1 MSDKWD
7 LLIKNGL
14 IFDGTGTAP
23 IAGDIAIKDGR
34 IIQRGTNLDEL
45 KSGETLDA
53 TGDWVMPGLV
63 DVHTHYDL
71 EVELTPGLP
80 ESVRHGTTTVV
91 ISNCS
96 LGLAFGAQRKNGDDP
111 IVSCFARVENMPKHV
126 LKKVADLVDW
136 NDSGAY
142 LSHLETLKLGP
153 NIVPMVPHSMLR
165 IEVMGLDES
174 VSRHPSDD
182 ELSDMKSLLKTA
194 MDQGYA
200 GFSTDALPFHFLAN
214 DPHRN
219 KQIPTQ
225 FAPYKEIKALTSVV
239 RDYDRVW
246 QATPPKDKPLDVLKS
261 FLLTSGRIHKKP
273 LKTTVVAALDVSSN
287 KSIVKQGKFLARI
300 LNSRALNGRFYLQ
313 ALAAPFKIWSD
324 GAFSPL
330 AEEIDEMRELIETD
344 LEDRNRRREILSDP
358 DFQKRF
364 RAMWMSGKEGVSLAR
379 VKRKLRMEDYAFD
392 RSFDDMLIENCPI
405 KDWEGQTFGSVFE
418 QYKSGKGFGAEHLDD
433 MDAYFSDIKDE
444 ADFMIAALTAFD
456 TDIIWSTVTAN
467 RDLKMTRDLL
477 MDPLLLPGFNDSG
490 AHLTN
495 MAFYDCNL
503 RALKIANEGGELD
516 TSYMVKRLTKD
527 VSDIFG
533 VKAGSIEIGD
543 PADITI
549 INPNALKNYDG
560 EKNVIRVRR
569 DEFEHDQL
577 VNRSEDVVT
586 ATIIGGKIIWQNNQ
600 FANQINQ
607 ETYGRVLTAGNSLAF
622 ASA

>member
-1 MSDKWD
+1 
-7 LLIKNGL
+7 
-14 IFDGTGTAP
+14 
-23 IAGDIAIKDGR
+23 
-34 IIQRGTNLDEL
+34 
-45 KSGETLDA
+45 
-53 TGDWVMPGLV
+53 
-63 DVHTHYDL
+63 
-71 EVELTPGLP
+71 
-80 ESVRHGTTTVV
+80 
-91 ISNCS
+91 
-96 LGLAFGAQRKNGDDP
+96 
-111 IVSCFARVENMPKHV
+111 
-126 LKKVADLVDW
+126 
-136 NDSGAY
+136 
-142 LSHLETLKLGP
+142 
-153 NIVPMVPHSMLR
+153 
-165 IEVMGLDES
+165 
-174 VSRHPSDD
+174 
-182 ELSDMKSLLKTA
+182 
-194 MDQGYA
+194 
-200 GFSTDALPFHFLAN
+200 
-214 DPHRN
+214 
-219 KQIPTQ
+219 
-225 FAPYKEIKALTSVV
+225 
-239 RDYDRVW
+239 
-246 QATPPKDKPLDVLKS
+246 
-261 FLLTSGRIHKKP
+261 
-273 LKTTVVAALDVSSN
+273 VAALDVSSN

-364 RAMWMSGKEGVSLAR
+364 KAMWMSGKEGVSLAR